1 MEHSDRSSS
10 TSGGLRIATHKSG
23 FRSTGRGKA
32 KGFTLIELM
41 IVIGVI
47 AVILTL
53 AVPAYSGY
61 AIRAKVAEAL
71 VLAAGAKTAVGVTC
85 VEDPT
90 IAALNSSNV
99 GYAFNGATDYVLSIA
114 VSGPCLQ
121 PVISVQTRNTGA
133 TPDPVITLT
142 GLLANGRIQFTCA
155 TNGLNTHVPKD
166 CRT

>member
-1 MEHSDRSSS
+1 MDHFYSSRS
-10 TSGGLRIATHKSG
+10 TSGGLCKATYTSFFG
-23 FRSTGRGKA
+23 SAVCNKA

-41 IVIGVI
+41 IVVGVI

-53 AVPAYSGY
+53 AVPAYSNY
-61 AIRAKVAEAL
+61 MVRTKVAEAL
-71 VLAAGAKTAVGVTC
+71 ALAAGAKTAVSTTC

-90 IAALNSSNV
+90 IASINSSNL

-121 PVISVQTRNTGA
+121 PVISVQTRNTGT

-142 GLLANGRIQFTCA
+142 GLLTAGHIQFTCT
-155 TNGLNTHVPKD
+155 TNGLNIHVPKD